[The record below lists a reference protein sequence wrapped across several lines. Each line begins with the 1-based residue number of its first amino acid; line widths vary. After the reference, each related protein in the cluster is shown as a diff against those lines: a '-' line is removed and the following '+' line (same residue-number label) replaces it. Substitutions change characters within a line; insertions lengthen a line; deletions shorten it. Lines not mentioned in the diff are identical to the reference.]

1 MATFKEIRG
10 QTIKKYT
17 TNPTNP
23 LEGQMWYNNTTGTLK
38 VYLDSGGT
46 WASAPTL
53 GQARYQLAGAGSSN
67 TSAVVFGGMKSATP
81 GYANTEDYDGSSWTA
96 GGALPSQV
104 RGMAN
109 AGTQTAALS
118 GAGFIG
124 APPPYVTTATN
135 TYDGSTWT
143 AGGVTNKARGFNG
156 GCGTTTAALCIGG
169 ADDLPWMNT
178 LANVEQYNGTA
189 WTALP
194 ALPVI
199 QANNRTAGTTSAAIS
214 IAGSSV
220 PAGSAVPLSYD
231 GSSWTAAPALNTLR
245 QSGAISGIQTSAL
258 FFAGTYPPSGSPPDG
273 KSDKTEF
280 YDGTSWATDAT
291 LGTVVFNNASAISA
305 PSSNTISA
313 GGGAPATNISEVY
326 NKPTLVT
333 QTVTTS

>member
-1 MATFKEIRG
+1 MATYKQIFGKQVKFLSADPPAASG
-10 QTIKKYT
+10 
-17 TNPTNP
+17 
-23 LEGQMWYNNTTGTLK
+23 EGQVWYNSTSQTFKTSVNLGA
-38 VYLDSGGT
+38 T

-53 GQARYQLAGAGSSN
+53 GQARYQLGGAGSSS
-67 TSAVVFGGMKSATP
+67 TSAVVFGGMKSGTA

-124 APPPYVTTATN
+124 APPPYVTNLTN

-143 AGGVTNKARGFNG
+143 GGGVTNKARGFNG
-156 GCGTTTAALCIGG
+156 GCGTETAALCIGG

-214 IAGSSV
+214 VSGSSV

-231 GSSWTAAPALNTLR
+231 GSSWTAAPALNVLR

-258 FFAGTYPPSGSPPDG
+258 LFAGTLPPGPQ
-273 KSDKTEF
+273 SDATEF

-291 LGTVVFNNASAISA
+291 LGNVIFNNASAISA

-313 GGGAPATNISEVY
+313 GGGAPATNRSEVY
-326 NKPTLVT
+326 SKPTLVT